1 MITSIELT
9 NFKSHKATKVDFDPK
24 GTAIVGP
31 NGSGKTNILE
41 AIYYS
46 FLTKSFKTS
55 QSGLVNRN
63 SDFSKVNTVF
73 DSNKSSNIEYRIK
86 LNSGRIIRTIKV
98 NGVQKKQSDIVGIQ
112 PVVIFIPDDSRV
124 ITDGPS
130 LRRNLINSLIM
141 QSFRDYLVAL
151 NNYQKLLNQRN
162 RLLFNIKSGRS
173 SSTDQLFIY
182 NLQMAG
188 PIETIYKYRYNLIE
202 YFNDLLSGK
211 YSSISGQDDKISIEY
226 LATLPSN
233 KDDILKSLEQV
244 TQRDLSAGFSTKG
257 PHKDDFVT
265 KLNGY
270 DTRDTLSR
278 GENRTLALAIKLLEI
293 DYIKKHNNQSPILL
307 LDDVLS
313 ELDDYRQNTLL
324 KQAVNHQTII
334 TSTSIDENIKDF
346 KVVQL

>member
-63 SDFSKVNTVF
+63 SDFSKVSTVF
-73 DSNKSSNIEYRIK
+73 DSNKSGNIEYRIK
-86 LNSGRIIRTIKV
+86 LNSGRVSRTIKV
-98 NGVQKKQSDIVGIQ
+98 NGVQKRQSDIVGIQ

-130 LRRNLINSLIM
+130 LRRKLINSLIM
-141 QSFRDYLVAL
+141 QSFRDYLEAL
-151 NNYQKLLNQRN
+151 NSYQKLLNQRN
-162 RLLFNIKSGRS
+162 RLLFNIKNGRS

-188 PIETIYKYRYNLIE
+188 PIEVIYRHRYDLIE
-202 YFNDLLSGK
+202 YFNDLLGDK
-211 YSSISGQDDKISIEY
+211 YSSISGQDDRVKIEY
-226 LATLPSN
+226 LATLPGN

-270 DTRDTLSR
+270 DARDTLSR

-293 DYIKKHNNQSPILL
+293 DYIKKHNHQSPILL

-313 ELDDYRQNTLL
+313 ELDDYRQTTLL

-334 TSTSIDENIKDF
+334 TSTSIDDNIKDF